1 MHPCPTIFKISSPIL
16 LAVKARRDG
25 TMVVLGK
32 DGHALY
38 DQSGYGRK
46 TEEGLTLSPEEGLY
60 LVLKKKI
67 SVTDESF
74 ESLITEFSS
83 LPGFMRRFLVY
94 RDMRERGYVILP
106 GPHDF
111 RVFRRGERPG
121 TGRTNYLI
129 RVLSERDLI
138 TFRDLAGE
146 VESAVHMR
154 KQFVLA
160 AVDDEDEL
168 TYYDVKTDLLKEAG
182 PAPDIPQVT
191 AIRAGNSVITQN
203 TGAFPD
209 PLWFG
214 TKLDAAHLML
224 SPMETLYLLDTGCLT
239 ITGDENGTAIRKDIP
254 KEDAEWKEKSQ
265 VYAYLR
271 TRGHLPRTAYKFGHH
286 FRVYSGEKKHSELL
300 VHALPPDASLP
311 MSVIS
316 RSVRLA
322 HSVRKKM
329 LFACAEQNGIEFV
342 EFARIKL

>member
-1 MHPCPTIFKISSPIL
+1 M
-16 LAVKARRDG
+16 KARRDG
-25 TMVVLGK
+25 TTVVLGK
-32 DGHALY
+32 DGQTLY

-46 TEEGLTLSPEEGLY
+46 TKEGLTLSPEEALY

-67 SVTDESF
+67 TVTDETF
-74 ESLITEFSS
+74 ESLISVFSAGD
-83 LPGFMRRFLVY
+83 GFMRRFLVY
-94 RDMRERGYVILP
+94 RDMRERGYVIQP

-111 RVFRRGERPG
+111 RVFRRGEKPG

-138 TFRDLAGE
+138 TFRDLSGE

-160 AVDDEDEL
+160 AVDDEGEL
-168 TYYDVKTDLLKEAG
+168 TYYDVKADHLKESG
-182 PAPDIPQVT
+182 PAPEIPPVT
-191 AIRAGNSVITQN
+191 AIRAGNSVITQDVA
-203 TGAFPD
+203 AFPD

-214 TKLDAAHLML
+214 TKLDKTRLMF
-224 SPMETLYLLDTGCLT
+224 SPMETLYLLERDILT
-239 ITGDENGTAIRKDIP
+239 IDGDADGTAIRHDIP
-254 KEDAEWKEKSQ
+254 KEDAEWQEKYQ

-271 TRGHLPRTAYKFGHH
+271 NLGHVPRTAYKFGHH

-300 VHALPPDASLP
+300 VHAIPADSSMP

-329 LFACAEQNGIEFV
+329 LFACADQHGIEFI

>member
-1 MHPCPTIFKISSPIL
+1 MT
-16 LAVKARRDG
+16 VKAIRDG
-25 TMVVLGK
+25 TTVVLGI
-32 DGHALY
+32 DGHILY

-46 TEEGLTLSPEEGLY
+46 TDDGLILSAEEALY
-60 LVLKKKI
+60 LVLKTKI
-67 SVTDESF
+67 TVTGETF

-111 RVFRRGERPG
+111 RVFRRGEKPG

-138 TFRDLAGE
+138 TFRELAGE
-146 VESAVHMR
+146 VASALHMR

-168 TYYDVKTDLLKEAG
+168 TYYDIKTESLKDAG
-182 PAPDIPQVT
+182 PAAKISPVN
-191 AIRAGNSVITQN
+191 AIRAGNSVITRD
-203 TGAFPD
+203 TTSFPEHS
-209 PLWFG
+209 WFG
-214 TKLDAAHLML
+214 TKLDDIRLKL
-224 SPMETLYLLDTGCLT
+224 SPMETLYLLDNGWLT
-239 ITGDENGTAIRKDIP
+239 IAGEEKEAAIRRDIP
-254 KEDAEWKEKSQ
+254 IEDAEWKEKSQ

-271 TRGHLPRTAYKFGHH
+271 THGHTPRTAYKFGHH

-300 VHALPPDASLP
+300 VHALPADASLP

-329 LFACAEQNGIEFV
+329 LFACAEQNGIEFI

>member
-1 MHPCPTIFKISSPIL
+1 M
-16 LAVKARRDG
+16 KARRDG
-25 TMVVLGK
+25 TTVVLGK
-32 DGHALY
+32 DGHTLY

-46 TEEGLTLSPEEGLY
+46 TADGLSLSPEEALY

-67 SVTDESF
+67 TVEGESF
-74 ESLITEFSS
+74 ESLITDFSS

-106 GPHDF
+106 GPQDF

-138 TFRDLAGE
+138 TFRELAGE
-146 VESAVHMR
+146 VESATHMR

-168 TYYDVKTDLLKEAG
+168 TYYDVKTESLKETGA
-182 PAPDIPQVT
+182 APDIPQIT
-191 AIRAGNSVITQN
+191 GIRAGNSVITN
-203 TGAFPD
+203 DTEAFPD
-209 PLWFG
+209 SLWFG
-214 TKLDAAHLML
+214 TKLDSARLML
-224 SPMETLYLLDTGCLT
+224 SPMETLYLLDTGVLT
-239 ITGDENGTAIRKDIP
+239 ITGDENGEAIRQDIP

-271 TRGHLPRTAYKFGHH
+271 SQGQTPRTAYKFGHH

-300 VHALPPDASLP
+300 VHALPADSSLP

-329 LFACAEQNGIEFV
+329 LFACTEQNGIEFV